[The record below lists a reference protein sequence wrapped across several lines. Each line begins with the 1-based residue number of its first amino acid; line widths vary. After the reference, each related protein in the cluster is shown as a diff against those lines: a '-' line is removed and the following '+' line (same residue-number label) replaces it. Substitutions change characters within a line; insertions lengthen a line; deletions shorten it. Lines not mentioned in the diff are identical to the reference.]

1 MKSHLKDEMMMIR
14 VVELV
19 WRNWR
24 RMKVNR
30 PIEEDR
36 RRRRTKKWLLQISK
50 LLSDEQKM

>member
-36 RRRRTKKWLLQISK
+36 RRRRKKKWVLQISN

>member
-24 RMKVNR
+24 SMKVNR

-36 RRRRTKKWLLQISK
+36 RRRRKKKWVLQISN